1 MLNIL
6 HVDRSE
12 MFRKVMQE
20 MIRRCGH
27 SVRSVSCKAEAL
39 SALASEGADLLVTAL
54 ELDDGNAEELL
65 RSLENSSAKDIPVV
79 VVTSTDS
86 LEQRERFFA
95 LGVVDYMLK
104 GEVSEDRLRRYFD
117 TLAAEDELSRF
128 MRGLRVAVVDDS
140 PVILKIVQRILS
152 LNGLESLSLFSDPLE
167 FFDCRE
173 SFDLYIVDIVL
184 PNMSGDQVVSRIR
197 TERPDAIIL
206 SMSRFTGEKPLAN
219 ILLAGADDYIHKPF
233 DAPGLISRIKVN
245 IRSFQYK
252 KRLEHLA
259 VTDGLTG
266 LYNHRF
272 VMERLE
278 EEAAGAER
286 YRRDLSLV
294 MLDIDHFKKLN
305 DTYGHRRGDEAL
317 RTVAETIRASVRA
330 SDVVGRYGGEEF
342 LVLLP
347 STSLD
352 AARTAGEK
360 MRRAIEALRFGTEEM
375 RVTVSAGVAEYRI
388 GEGPEAALTRADGAL
403 YEAKRAGRNRVAGSS

>member
-20 MIRRCGH
+20 MVRRCGH

-39 SALASEGADLLVTAL
+39 SALASESADLLVTAL

-65 RSLENSSAKDIPVV
+65 RSLEAGPAKDIPVV

-104 GEVSEDRLRRYFD
+104 GDVSEERFRRYFD

-140 PVILKIVQRILS
+140 PVILKIVQRILA
-152 LNGLESLSLFSDPLE
+152 LNGMERVSFFSDPLE
-167 FFDCRE
+167 FFEAKE

-197 TERPDAIIL
+197 AERPDAIIL

-245 IRSFQYK
+245 VRSFQYK
-252 KRLEHLA
+252 KRLEQLA

-317 RTVAETIRASVRA
+317 RTAAETIKASVRA

-347 STSLD
+347 NTSLD
-352 AARTAGEK
+352 AARAAAEK
-360 MRRAIEALRFGTEEM
+360 MRRAIESLRFGAEGM
-375 RVTVSAGVAEYRI
+375 RTTVSAGVAEYRR
-388 GEGPEAALTRADGAL
+388 GEGVEAALTRADGAL
-403 YEAKRAGRNRVAGSS
+403 YEAKRAGRNRTAG